1 MFRFNYCQKFYL
13 DQSAVDNAN
22 EVALTRVD
30 IYFRS
35 KPPAENNLSGIY
47 KPGCELMIIPVEG
60 GVPVINQ
67 IGAYRPT
74 EPTEHGAKFAFY
86 SGGEIARL
94 EWDDIVPTLD
104 GSTPA
109 KFLLESPAIVKT
121 NREYAFVVKFDGND
135 NFILWTNVLGEYL
148 TGTDDIS
155 TQHSSGFQGT
165 LYSRADN
172 PQSDI
177 GTGLAY
183 SGVALDP
190 TTADDPAIV
199 NAPQNQTVG
208 EFWDVKYLAGNWNE
222 IPRTALKFKLYAARY
237 AHNGI
242 SVSSNSTWLSDPTIT
257 SAVDR
262 STYVHTT
269 NTAVIS
275 NNVLRMS
282 AQGEPLEYVI
292 FNKSISD
299 KRSVFYGEPLYQDG
313 PSFPGGV
320 ATPLTVNC
328 WSNTTG
334 NNAYNSRVAIA
345 NGTYTYANSTT
356 FDAAGGWYNITAPG
370 QFMLITSANGGISEI
385 KAVESILSNTQI
397 LFQNP
402 FETQF
407 LNATF
412 KIVPVAWVNSIAPTY
427 AFGKAKDLVT
437 LYDTIANS
445 TVNFTSH
452 SINSISIDLE
462 GTGYSNSDYIRIMGY
477 DDVYNNYPAYAN
489 VVTDATGNLTAI
501 YLSNVGAGF
510 SNSSWVT
517 GTNVEILQSSGG
529 TPSNTA
535 SAGSGANL
543 IISIGTNIKSVYTGT
558 TLRECE
564 IVNLPTNRMKPEIT
578 VNNPVGSAF
587 TITHN
592 SLFHGLTNTSAP
604 NGISYFINTTD
615 EQNYTNTYVKI
626 FKGHQLINN
635 PNKFPVFPSRSNQF
649 RIPYA
654 NGGFANTTVIGDSYS
669 NAMMIYF
676 NTSSNSDFQALYV
689 DPEIVYTHY
698 SMYVVNRNYSN
709 EHTNYGEAWARQI
722 QTKVNF
728 EEDRRAEDCL
738 VYLTAYRPSGTEL
751 LVYGKFLNDT
761 DEDEFD
767 DRNWTLMEQIG
778 GNGVFSS
785 IEDTTDFVEY
795 TYGFPAY
802 PNSEFTLNGTVEV
815 WQGNAYANGTGT
827 TFPASFTIDAGG
839 TGYTNG
845 DLALASPT
853 AQTVPTTGIY
863 ATHPVYDAIGTIG
876 TDGSGIITSIT
887 VSNGGFGWANQVVTT
902 NASIS
907 FTNST
912 GGPSGGSGAN
922 VVFQPG
928 LLANDV
934 IKIYSPLFPNT
945 NYTLAVVNSITN
957 TTQITVKRTFG
968 EVSANLTGNVSINA
982 TSNAVSGTGTLFT
995 EDFSVG
1001 DFIAVWESSSV
1012 YQTRKVSTITNDTSM
1027 TVDSNWSIANG
1038 DTKYAYVQPST
1049 FVNNSISVDELKIDR
1064 IAGPYEHSV
1073 YNDFLNANVATYY
1086 NTGLAQLTGY
1096 STFQIKVVMLSN
1108 NQIIVPKI
1116 DDVRGVG
1123 VTS

>member
-1 MFRFNYCQKFYL
+1 
-13 DQSAVDNAN
+13 
-22 EVALTRVD
+22 
-30 IYFRS
+30 
-35 KPPAENNLSGIY
+35 
-47 KPGCELMIIPVEG
+47 
-60 GVPVINQ
+60 
-67 IGAYRPT
+67 
-74 EPTEHGAKFAFY
+74 
-86 SGGEIARL
+86 
-94 EWDDIVPTLD
+94 
-104 GSTPA
+104 
-109 KFLLESPAIVKT
+109 
-121 NREYAFVVKFDGND
+121 
-135 NFILWTNVLGEYL
+135 
-148 TGTDDIS
+148 
-155 TQHSSGFQGT
+155 
-165 LYSRADN
+165 
-172 PQSDI
+172 
-177 GTGLAY
+177 
-183 SGVALDP
+183 
-190 TTADDPAIV
+190 
-199 NAPQNQTVG
+199 
-208 EFWDVKYLAGNWNE
+208 
-222 IPRTALKFKLYAARY
+222 
-237 AHNGI
+237 
-242 SVSSNSTWLSDPTIT
+242 
-257 SAVDR
+257 
-262 STYVHTT
+262 
-269 NTAVIS
+269 
-275 NNVLRMS
+275 
-282 AQGEPLEYVI
+282 
-292 FNKSISD
+292 
-299 KRSVFYGEPLYQDG
+299 
-313 PSFPGGV
+313 
-320 ATPLTVNC
+320 
-328 WSNTTG
+328 
-334 NNAYNSRVAIA
+334 
-345 NGTYTYANSTT
+345 
-356 FDAAGGWYNITAPG
+356 
-370 QFMLITSANGGISEI
+370 
-385 KAVESILSNTQI
+385 
-397 LFQNP
+397 
-402 FETQF
+402 
-407 LNATF
+407 
-412 KIVPVAWVNSIAPTY
+412 
-427 AFGKAKDLVT
+427 
-437 LYDTIANS
+437 
-445 TVNFTSH
+445 
-452 SINSISIDLE
+452 
-462 GTGYSNSDYIRIMGY
+462 
-477 DDVYNNYPAYAN
+477 
-489 VVTDATGNLTAI
+489 
-501 YLSNVGAGF
+501 
-510 SNSSWVT
+510 
-517 GTNVEILQSSGG
+517 
-529 TPSNTA
+529 
-535 SAGSGANL
+535 
-543 IISIGTNIKSVYTGT
+543 
-558 TLRECE
+558 
-564 IVNLPTNRMKPEIT
+564 
-578 VNNPVGSAF
+578 
-587 TITHN
+587 
-592 SLFHGLTNTSAP
+592 
-604 NGISYFINTTD
+604 
-615 EQNYTNTYVKI
+615 
-626 FKGHQLINN
+626 
-635 PNKFPVFPSRSNQF
+635 
-649 RIPYA
+649 
-654 NGGFANTTVIGDSYS
+654 
-669 NAMMIYF
+669 
-676 NTSSNSDFQALYV
+676 
-689 DPEIVYTHY
+689 
-698 SMYVVNRNYSN
+698 
-709 EHTNYGEAWARQI
+709 
-722 QTKVNF
+722 
-728 EEDRRAEDCL
+728 L
-738 VYLTAYRPSGTEL
+738 VYLTADRPSGTEL

-1012 YQTRKVSTITNDTSM
+1012 YQTRKVSTITNDTSL